1 MQTLLQDFTDYW
13 PMMGQLSP
21 ALRREL
27 QHEIVPLVPI
37 ILSLAA
43 ALVVAG
49 VTMLLKIGTAA
60 FFSMFLFAL
69 APFLMRL
76 ESRRSDPST
85 ANIEYGKLKVSWQ
98 GGLALGCL
106 VAGLLLA
113 VLSVGIW
120 IKA

>member
-1 MQTLLQDFTDYW
+1 MQILLQGFTDYW

-21 ALRREL
+21 ALRVEL

-37 ILSLAA
+37 IVSLAT

-49 VTMLLKIGTAA
+49 VTMLLKLGPAA
-60 FFSMFLFAL
+60 FIAMFLFAL
-69 APFLMRL
+69 APLLMRL
-76 ESRRSDPST
+76 ERRRSDPGT
-85 ANIEYGKLKVSWQ
+85 ANIEYGKLKVTWQ

-106 VAGLLLA
+106 VCGLA
-113 VLSVGIW
+113 ILSIGIL